1 LRLISFIFKKNL
13 LIFFLVFSLQ
23 TPVSFGYSFRSY
35 GQHIGEG
42 IRNSFDNP
50 SWLAAAGVIALSCR
64 FDKTVQKRFRGKLLP
79 EKVSFIADQYGKGY
93 NWLVAN
99 VYIIGEGV
107 INDRPQ
113 KETFENLQTMAEA
126 YFVNAVFTYVLK
138 FSVRRKRPGSHNR
151 LSFPSGHTSGSF
163 VVAATLNQLYGK
175 NIGIPAFLMA
185 SVTGLQRIH
194 KNKHWLSDVLAGA
207 LLGTLVGNGFG
218 KLKKDERSEQHPIV
232 LNFAFQF

>member
-1 LRLISFIFKKNL
+1 MRLVSFILKKKL
-13 LIFFLVFSLQ
+13 LIFFLLFSLQ
-23 TPVSFGYSFRSY
+23 TPASFGYSFRSY
-35 GQHIGEG
+35 SQHIGEG

-93 NWLVAN
+93 NWFVAN

-113 KETFENLQTMAEA
+113 KEALENLQTMAEA

-194 KNKHWLSDVLAGA
+194 KNKHWFSDVLAGA
-207 LLGTLVGNGFG
+207 LLGTLIGNGFG
-218 KLKKDERSEQHPIV
+218 KLKKDERNAQRRIV